1 MWLLVFFPNNSLPSR
16 NYALLKLFYVTFKT
30 SFVKIYDLYETE
42 VPLSFQIFA
51 MFKITALK
59 LFFNVGKI
67 FCSEKIKQTES
78 LKHMISVSAFI
89 FQRTEALVRR
99 CSTK

>member
-30 SFVKIYDLYETE
+30 SFVKIYGLYETE

-59 LFFNVGKI
+59 LFFNAGEI

-78 LKHMISVSAFI
+78 LKHDMISV
-89 FQRTEALVRR
+89 
-99 CSTK
+99 